1 MPRRKVIL
9 EAGNYYHVYNR
20 GNNHQLIFLERENY
34 LYFLRQLQTRLVS
47 MGVDV
52 IAYCLMPNH
61 YHLLVFLQTE
71 DFSKLMQGFSLAYT
85 KAINKRYQRDGS
97 LFQGRFNGIRVDS
110 DEYLLS
116 LTRYI
121 HLNPVRA
128 NLVENAEDWEFSSYQ
143 EYINL
148 RQGDLLKLDEMR
160 SFFNSIEDYRSFV
173 EDGTIS
179 EKSIQHFTFEEKP
192 GFFKKPGF

>member
-192 GFFKKPGF
+192 GFLKKPGF

>member
-9 EAGNYYHVYNR
+9 KPGNYYHVYNR
-20 GNNHQLIFLERENY
+20 GNNRQLIFLERENY
-34 LYFLRQLQTRLVS
+34 LYFLRQLQARLVDQ
-47 MGVDV
+47 GVDV

-110 DEYLLS
+110 DEYLLT

-143 EYINL
+143 EYIKL
-148 RQGDLLKLDEMR
+148 RQGNLLKLDEMR
-160 SFFNSIEDYRSFV
+160 SLFGSTEGYRSFV

-179 EKSIQHFTFEEKP
+179 EKSIHHLTFDE
-192 GFFKKPGF
+192 